1 MLNLIVSNS
10 VILLQSRIYSQV
22 CMLYYITSSNQVT
35 VYWAQLAKSSS
46 VFNQVQVRILSP
58 KLLNTND
65 MAFLQ

>member
-35 VYWAQLAKSSS
+35 VYWAQLAKSS